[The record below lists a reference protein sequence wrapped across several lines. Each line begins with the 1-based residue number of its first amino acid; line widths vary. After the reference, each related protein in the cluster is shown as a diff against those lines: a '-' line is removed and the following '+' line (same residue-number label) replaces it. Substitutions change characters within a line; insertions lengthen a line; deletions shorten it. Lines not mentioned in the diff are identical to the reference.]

1 MTKQPKSEFKITDP
15 EEMRVDALP
24 PLSISPGEFIKT
36 VVLPEWGLNAKSA
49 AELLGYNRVGLT
61 NTLNGKHE
69 VTRDL
74 IYRLGALLGDHL
86 ADLLLAHKQA
96 WDLEQERAQREAH
109 KATIARLP
117 FPAVEAPAS
126 DEKSLSVFDR
136 MMIGRQKLKERGELP

>member
-1 MTKQPKSEFKITDP
+1 MAKQPKSEFKITDP
-15 EEMRVDALP
+15 ADMQVGELP

-36 VVLPEWGLNAKSA
+36 VVLPEWGLNAKAA

-96 WDLEQERAQREAH
+96 WDLEQERAQREAY
-109 KATIARLP
+109 KASIARLP
-117 FPAVEAPAS
+117 FSAAS
-126 DEKSLSVFDR
+126 
-136 MMIGRQKLKERGELP
+136 

>member
-1 MTKQPKSEFKITDP
+1 MTKQPSSEFKITDP
-15 EEMRVDALP
+15 AEMRVDELP
-24 PLSISPGEFIKT
+24 PLSMSPGEFIKR
-36 VVLPEWGLNAKSA
+36 VVLPEWGLSAKQA

-96 WDLEQERAQREAH
+96 WDLEQEKAQREAH
-109 KATIARLP
+109 KLHIARLP
-117 FPAVEAPAS
+117 FPSA
-126 DEKSLSVFDR
+126 D
-136 MMIGRQKLKERGELP
+136 

>member
-1 MTKQPKSEFKITDP
+1 MSKQPTSEFKITDP
-15 EEMRVDALP
+15 DEMLVGELP
-24 PLSISPGEFIKT
+24 PLSISPGEFIKNT
-36 VVLPEWGLNAKSA
+36 VLPEWGLTAKTA
-49 AELLGYNRVGLT
+49 AELIGFSRVGFT

-74 IYRLGALLGDHL
+74 IYRLGALLGDRL

-117 FPAVEAPAS
+117 HP
-126 DEKSLSVFDR
+126 D
-136 MMIGRQKLKERGELP
+136 QN

>member
-15 EEMRVDALP
+15 DQMRVGELP
-24 PLSISPGEFIKT
+24 PLSISPGEFIKS
-36 VVLPEWGLNAKSA
+36 VVLPEWGLTAKSA
-49 AELLGYNRVGLT
+49 AELIGYNRVGFT

-86 ADLLLAHKQA
+86 ADLLLAHKHA

-109 KATIARLP
+109 KATITRLP
-117 FPAVEAPAS
+117 FP
-126 DEKSLSVFDR
+126 SVD
-136 MMIGRQKLKERGELP
+136 